1 MKDLLLK
8 ACHAFKASNCINLRV
23 VHWQSATQQ
32 RNQAR
37 AARAKGFRHN
47 EQSQSYHSHIRNVVV
62 IVSQK

>member
-23 VHWQSATQQ
+23 VHRQSATQQ

-47 EQSQSYHSHIRNVVV
+47 EQSQSYDSHIRNVVV